1 MAMGPKARDPNTPYE
16 VYEFSVNARV
26 YYVGIGQSIAGNGKS
41 GRTRA
46 TDRWH
51 YVGRQLDRLD
61 REGRLPSGKM
71 RDIEKLSGAVI
82 REMIE
87 RGMNEHVITRPWQGK
102 GRAEALRQ
110 EALRI
115 KELLA
120 QDCKL
125 ANIRGNAN
133 PAPTVEQILQYL
145 GVRANRVSI
154 D

>member
-1 MAMGPKARDPNTPYE
+1 MAMGAKARDPNTPYE
-16 VYEFSVNARV
+16 VYEFSVNGRV

-41 GRTRA
+41 KPTRA
-46 TDRWH
+46 TDRWN
-51 YVGRQLDRLD
+51 YVGRQLERLE
-61 REGRLPSGKM
+61 REGRLPLGKM
-71 RDIEKLSGAVI
+71 RDIKKLSGAVI

-87 RGMNEHVITRPWQGK
+87 RGMDEHDITRPWQGK

-115 KELLA
+115 KVLIA

-145 GVRANRVSI
+145 GVKQHKQE
-154 D
+154 